1 MYLCKYIQGSGIA
14 IYVGYI
20 DSRTMYVTVPIEK
33 SLKRRLKPFQIL
45 KIAEKRTFKKLGEEN
60 TGLNYK
66 VPSVCAC
73 VRGGGSYRSHFS
85 LWRHELG

>member
-1 MYLCKYIQGSGIA
+1 
-14 IYVGYI
+14 
-20 DSRTMYVTVPIEK
+20 MYVTVPIEK

-45 KIAEKRTFKKLGEEN
+45 KIAEKMTFKKIGEEN

-73 VRGGGSYRSHFS
+73 VRGGGALIGPTSHYGDMS
-85 LWRHELG
+85 LVE